1 MTLKV
6 YNDIAAELSM
16 AVLKFLKRTKEPDE
30 EIMYRCVNNDNDN
43 DNGNDNNN
51 DNDVRCV
58 KSLVKFSVILRA
70 DLLSCI
76 AMVGVDLD
84 TIVPGSSE
92 RVDAAWG
99 QLRQQ
104 LLTSS

>member
-1 MTLKV
+1 MIGV
-6 YNDIAAELSM
+6 
-16 AVLKFLKRTKEPDE
+16 
-30 EIMYRCVNNDNDN
+30 IMY
-43 DNGNDNNN
+43 NNN

-58 KSLVKFSVILRA
+58 KSLVKFSVILRQ

-84 TIVPGSSE
+84 TIVPGTSE
-92 RVDAAWG
+92 RVDALWG

-104 LLTSS
+104 LLTSSS

>member
-43 DNGNDNNN
+43 DNDG
-51 DNDVRCV
+51 DVRCV
-58 KSLVKFSVILRA
+58 KSLVKFSVILRQ

-92 RVDAAWG
+92 RVDALWG

-104 LLTSS
+104 LLTS

>member
-30 EIMYRCVNNDNDN
+30 EIVYRCVNNDND
-43 DNGNDNNN
+43 GNNNN
-51 DNDVRCV
+51 DDDVRCV

-92 RVDAAWG
+92 RVDALWA

-104 LLTSS
+104 LLTS

>member
-30 EIMYRCVNNDNDN
+30 EIMYRCVNNDN
-43 DNGNDNNN
+43 GNNN
-51 DNDVRCV
+51 DDDDVRCV
-58 KSLVKFSVILRA
+58 KSLVKFSVILRQ

-84 TIVPGSSE
+84 TIVPGTSE
-92 RVDAAWG
+92 RVDALWG

-104 LLTSS
+104 LLTSSS

>member
-1 MTLKV
+1 M
-6 YNDIAAELSM
+6 
-16 AVLKFLKRTKEPDE
+16 
-30 EIMYRCVNNDNDN
+30 
-43 DNGNDNNN
+43 
-51 DNDVRCV
+51 
-58 KSLVKFSVILRA
+58 KSLVKFSVILRQ

-84 TIVPGSSE
+84 TIVPGTSE
-92 RVDAAWG
+92 RVDTLWG

>member
-1 MTLKV
+1 M
-6 YNDIAAELSM
+6 
-16 AVLKFLKRTKEPDE
+16 
-30 EIMYRCVNNDNDN
+30 
-43 DNGNDNNN
+43 
-51 DNDVRCV
+51 
-58 KSLVKFSVILRA
+58 KFSVILRA

-92 RVDAAWG
+92 RVDALWA

-104 LLTSS
+104 LLTS

>member
-30 EIMYRCVNNDNDN
+30 EIMYRCVNNDNS
-43 DNGNDNNN
+43 NNN
-51 DNDVRCV
+51 NYNNYNDDVRCV
-58 KSLVKFSVILRA
+58 KSLVKFSVILRQ

-84 TIVPGSSE
+84 TIVPGTSE
-92 RVDAAWG
+92 RVDALWG

-104 LLTSS
+104 LLTSSS

>member
-30 EIMYRCVNNDNDN
+30 EIMYRCVNNDN
-43 DNGNDNNN
+43 GNNNNNN
-51 DNDVRCV
+51 DDNNGRCV
-58 KSLVKFSVILRA
+58 KSLVKFSVILRQ

-92 RVDAAWG
+92 RVDALWG

-104 LLTSS
+104 LLTSA

>member
-30 EIMYRCVNNDNDN
+30 EIMYRCVNNDNAMVIMN
-43 DNGNDNNN
+43 NNNNN
-51 DNDVRCV
+51 DDDVRCV

-92 RVDAAWG
+92 RVDALWG

-104 LLTSS
+104 LLTS